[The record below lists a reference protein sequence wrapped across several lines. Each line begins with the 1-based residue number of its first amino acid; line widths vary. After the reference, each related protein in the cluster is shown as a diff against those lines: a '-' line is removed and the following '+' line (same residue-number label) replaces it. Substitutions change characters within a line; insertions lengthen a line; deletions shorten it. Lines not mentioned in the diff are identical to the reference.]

1 MEPGKVFNAT
11 TLSPKDV
18 VIRGQGQCFNLIDSQ
33 PYAEAMTATEIHMTG
48 NSSPK
53 GSLAGTTY
61 IFVRSGTASLEV
73 IGESVTGVD
82 NSIKVEPGSAIQI
95 KSGETFIW
103 TYADNLIAIEV
114 YVPNSS
120 GPYGRKQTHNTSN
133 FTRFVTQGG
142 NQKSTATSDRQFEV
156 IFDASNGSA
165 DATMFVGFIPPSGA
179 PSHYHLYDE
188 ICYIL
193 RGSGEFNSGG
203 NSQSLTAGSAFAV
216 VPRLLHSLT
225 NTATE
230 DLWVLGV
237 FRPEGSPSAAYYPDG
252 SPAPGYSESN

>member
-120 GPYGRKQTHNTSN
+120 GPYGRRQTHNHFGPT
-133 FTRFVTQGG
+133 V
-142 NQKSTATSDRQFEV
+142 
-156 IFDASNGSA
+156 
-165 DATMFVGFIPPSGA
+165 
-179 PSHYHLYDE
+179 
-188 ICYIL
+188 
-193 RGSGEFNSGG
+193 
-203 NSQSLTAGSAFAV
+203 
-216 VPRLLHSLT
+216 
-225 NTATE
+225 
-230 DLWVLGV
+230 
-237 FRPEGSPSAAYYPDG
+237 
-252 SPAPGYSESN
+252 